1 MSKREKEKTR
11 TKTRMLQKKK
21 KHKGTTKETLL
32 KRVRAFL
39 I

>member
-11 TKTRMLQKKK
+11 TKTRMLQKK